1 MVKSV
6 LVTLLSLSGTQAIS
20 VQPPFLDLALQPF
33 ADNKEIGASRVV
45 ARVRIYRVKV
55 IAIKVNQIHVV
66 KIVSFSIPSPSPYP
80 SYLQKS
86 SQNKS
91 LSCRQPH

>member
-80 SYLQKS
+80 SNLQNHLKIS
-86 SQNKS
+86 PCPVDS
-91 LSCRQPH
+91 PH

>member
-6 LVTLLSLSGTQAIS
+6 LVTLLSLSGRQAIS

-55 IAIKVNQIHVV
+55 IAIKVNQN
-66 KIVSFSIPSPSPYP
+66 SRCQDCFLLYSLPQPIPFKSP
-80 SYLQKS
+80 KS
-86 SQNKS
+86 SQNTS
-91 LSCRQPH
+91 LSCLQPH